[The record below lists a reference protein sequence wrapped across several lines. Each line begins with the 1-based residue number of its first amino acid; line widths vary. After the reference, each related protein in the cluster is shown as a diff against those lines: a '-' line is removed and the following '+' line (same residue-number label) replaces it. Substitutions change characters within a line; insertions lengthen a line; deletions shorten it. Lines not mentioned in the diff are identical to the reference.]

1 MLYLF
6 PHGAVA
12 YSRIYALGWNLA
24 CALVHAYK
32 KGVIIVLSI
41 YLKGSNGSEVS
52 EVVIAPTKN
61 CVKVFHRIDKQGE
74 VWKLVEAVPTP
85 DYLVNHEAVAV
96 VMSELDKRNIEFN
109 NVSNLA
115 VKCKRAVK
123 NNAGIEAV
131 TMGEYVSTFVTRL
144 LEGDITLNNFISDPR
159 YKNPIKLEPIVATQ
173 APQVT
178 SPIVMQAQKQDSYSM
193 AMATIPDNKWA
204 KEYISRKVSGNLT
217 EFQVYDVAMK
227 NHENILLEGHA
238 GSGKTISVLAYASLR
253 GYRYYNVSSHIGLEP
268 SQLFGKWIPTPDGNF
283 KWQDG
288 AVTDLVRH
296 GGVLLLNEVNF
307 MPERITT
314 ILFGLLDARREI
326 QLMDNSGEVIKAN
339 NELLVVADMN
349 PNYRGTRP
357 MNQAW
362 KDRFHHILEFP
373 YDNAIENKI
382 VKSKALITLAN
393 QLREEFEKEALETP
407 ISTRKLVAFVN
418 NTKTL
423 GLEYAVTCFVNSF
436 AETER
441 RAVKLVMETHLLN
454 LKTDLVEPA
463 TETIK
468 PITDT
473 AEVVLN

>member
-1 MLYLF
+1 M
-6 PHGAVA
+6 
-12 YSRIYALGWNLA
+12 
-24 CALVHAYK
+24 
-32 KGVIIVLSI
+32 
-41 YLKGSNGSEVS
+41 
-52 EVVIAPTKN
+52 
-61 CVKVFHRIDKQGE
+61 FHRIDKQGE
-74 VWKLVEAVPTP
+74 VWKIANGISDTIV
-85 DYLVNHEAVAV
+85 VNTKPIAV
-96 VMSELDKRNIEFN
+96 VMTELDKRNLDFDNIT
-109 NVSNLA
+109 NLA
-115 VKCKRAVK
+115 VKCKRAT
-123 NNAGIEAV
+123 NNETITETPMNELV
-131 TMGEYVSTFVTRL
+131 DSLIKRL
-144 LEGDITLNNFISDPR
+144 EQGDMTLNDYVADPR

-173 APQVT
+173 NPQVT
-178 SPIVMQAQKQDSYSM
+178 SPIVIQPIKQDSYSM

-204 KEYISRKVSGNLT
+204 KEYISRKVINNLS
-217 EFQVYDVAMK
+217 EFQVYDVAMR

-268 SQLFGKWIPTPDGNF
+268 SQLFGKWIPTPEGNF

-307 MPERITT
+307 MPERVTT
-314 ILFGLLDARREI
+314 VLFGLLDARREI
-326 QLMDNSGEVIKAN
+326 QLMDNNGEVIKAN

-393 QLREEFEKEALETP
+393 QLRDEFDKEALETP

-423 GLEYAVTCFVNSF
+423 GIDYAVSCFVNSF
-436 AETER
+436 AESER
-441 RAVKLVMETHLLN
+441 NAVKLVMETHYIN
-454 LKTDLVEPA
+454 LKTDLVEPT

-468 PITDT
+468 ADMQ
-473 AEVVLN
+473 EVVIQ